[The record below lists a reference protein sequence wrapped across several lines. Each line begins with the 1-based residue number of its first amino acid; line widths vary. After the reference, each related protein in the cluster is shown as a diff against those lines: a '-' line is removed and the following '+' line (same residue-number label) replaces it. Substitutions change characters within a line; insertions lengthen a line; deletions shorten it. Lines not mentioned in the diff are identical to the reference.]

1 MNLVVLGQ
9 TGSGKTT
16 LVDSFVNYL
25 LGVDFY
31 DKFRYKLVDERA
43 LVATRVAIDNNAS
56 EQEKAK
62 QAQIHS
68 MTSKVTI
75 YHIPQRLITNTI
87 SKEPCCVNIID
98 TPGFGDTRG
107 PVWDNKISS
116 MIGALLQ
123 ELQTLDYILLTVK
136 ASDNRLSHAS
146 KFIYSKIQGLY
157 ADDLTERVVGMFT
170 FSDGGDPQAFEAV
183 KAAEIPMRERNRF
196 RFNNSATWSKE
207 IDDLTNQFWTLG
219 MENFD

>member
-1 MNLVVLGQ
+1 
-9 TGSGKTT
+9 
-16 LVDSFVNYL
+16 
-25 LGVDFY
+25 
-31 DKFRYKLVDERA
+31 
-43 LVATRVAIDNNAS
+43 
-56 EQEKAK
+56 
-62 QAQIHS
+62 
-68 MTSKVTI
+68 
-75 YHIPQRLITNTI
+75 
-87 SKEPCCVNIID
+87 
-98 TPGFGDTRG
+98 
-107 PVWDNKISS
+107 

>member
-75 YHIPQRLITNTI
+75 YHIP
-87 SKEPCCVNIID
+87 
-98 TPGFGDTRG
+98 
-107 PVWDNKISS
+107 
-116 MIGALLQ
+116 
-123 ELQTLDYILLTVK
+123 
-136 ASDNRLSHAS
+136 
-146 KFIYSKIQGLY
+146 
-157 ADDLTERVVGMFT
+157 
-170 FSDGGDPQAFEAV
+170 
-183 KAAEIPMRERNRF
+183 
-196 RFNNSATWSKE
+196 
-207 IDDLTNQFWTLG
+207 
-219 MENFD
+219 